1 MKNRL
6 FSKAL
11 FKQSCKANGI
21 MWIIITSAV
30 CFMLA
35 CVMLISGT
43 SNISQVKEG
52 VQNTIIEE
60 IITSEIK
67 KTSVNL
73 YNSALDSELLFDTEF
88 VKSFNEL
95 NTEENAL
102 KLKEIK
108 AKAVADSTLLV
119 TEKVT
124 EKVTNEVTNRLTK
137 EINDRVESEKT
148 QIEAEVAT
156 NVASD
161 MTTTEA
167 QNKVLERVSKGESV
181 TDATNAVIAEYTEIE
196 KTKVVNEHIE
206 AAKAD
211 IITDTHKAQVADLVL
226 TELKEQFTNE
236 SKLELKNELA
246 EIENNAKA
254 EITEYI
260 KTTYI
265 TPSYTKAI
273 QKIEAK
279 YPNSGDTKEAY
290 GISMVTINPNHQVD
304 SEYTKNS
311 ESIPNE
317 YIDSFTDYMLADINS
332 WDNGKKTNTLE
343 EYVNTQERINFRYER
358 AYNSTSMIIAAN
370 LSSKEYKEKIL
381 NTLKAYKVNEEQYNE
396 MGFDYKKVHNISYE
410 GMMEF
415 QNKYDYEISNI
426 SDDIKNDNT
435 KYTEEKNRI
444 HDELYLSVAGSLL
457 DKLPQNVS
465 DGIQELGTMDLY
477 GLIVGSIF
485 YKMAGLLLP
494 IIYVIMVSNSLIAGQ
509 VDTGSMAYV
518 LSTSTRRNE
527 VTFTQAIFLV
537 LSLFLMFVCTT
548 ITSIVCFAIANV
560 NTDLTYGKLILI
572 NLSAF
577 IVLFAISGINYL
589 TSCYFDRSKKA
600 MALGGGLS
608 MFFLVAT
615 MLGLFGSPVIPSVVR
630 ISALNNF
637 NYVSI
642 ISLFDVVSILN
653 GEYAWIWKI
662 SILVVIGIIGYIFG
676 ALKFKKKD
684 LPL

>member
-1 MKNRL
+1 
-6 FSKAL
+6 
-11 FKQSCKANGI
+11 
-21 MWIIITSAV
+21 
-30 CFMLA
+30 
-35 CVMLISGT
+35 
-43 SNISQVKEG
+43 
-52 VQNTIIEE
+52 
-60 IITSEIK
+60 
-67 KTSVNL
+67 
-73 YNSALDSELLFDTEF
+73 
-88 VKSFNEL
+88 
-95 NTEENAL
+95 
-102 KLKEIK
+102 
-108 AKAVADSTLLV
+108 
-119 TEKVT
+119 
-124 EKVTNEVTNRLTK
+124 
-137 EINDRVESEKT
+137 
-148 QIEAEVAT
+148 
-156 NVASD
+156 
-161 MTTTEA
+161 
-167 QNKVLERVSKGESV
+167 
-181 TDATNAVIAEYTEIE
+181 
-196 KTKVVNEHIE
+196 
-206 AAKAD
+206 
-211 IITDTHKAQVADLVL
+211 
-226 TELKEQFTNE
+226 
-236 SKLELKNELA
+236 
-246 EIENNAKA
+246 
-254 EITEYI
+254 
-260 KTTYI
+260 
-265 TPSYTKAI
+265 
-273 QKIEAK
+273 
-279 YPNSGDTKEAY
+279 
-290 GISMVTINPNHQVD
+290 
-304 SEYTKNS
+304 
-311 ESIPNE
+311 
-317 YIDSFTDYMLADINS
+317 
-332 WDNGKKTNTLE
+332 
-343 EYVNTQERINFRYER
+343 
-358 AYNSTSMIIAAN
+358 
-370 LSSKEYKEKIL
+370 
-381 NTLKAYKVNEEQYNE
+381 
-396 MGFDYKKVHNISYE
+396 
-410 GMMEF
+410 
-415 QNKYDYEISNI
+415 
-426 SDDIKNDNT
+426 
-435 KYTEEKNRI
+435 
-444 HDELYLSVAGSLL
+444 
-457 DKLPQNVS
+457 
-465 DGIQELGTMDLY
+465 MDLY